1 MEEIS
6 HVHRLQT
13 VLLTLQKFQPVAQE
27 MGIGAG
33 GVLLHPGH
41 ASLKDGAVEG
51 LCGGLSNAFFLIG
64 VKCAL
69 HQPFQAFPLFT
80 VVQKEP
86 AQLQKIRLPFPFFLL
101 LPAVPVT
108 PQPLNQHM
116 FAVLEGIDGP
126 ILLLAGQKLQIRK
139 KLPHLPDEDGGPHGL
154 SIGPSGA
161 IGEIEAAG
169 GLGQHQVQVKF
180 LHTAL
185 LPGRGR
191 QLHAVE
197 AEKLP
202 VPVC

>member
-6 HVHRLQT
+6 HIHRLQP

-27 MGIGAG
+27 MGISAG
-33 GVLLHPGH
+33 GVLLHPGN
-41 ASLKDGAVEG
+41 ASLEDGTVEG
-51 LCGGLSNAFFLIG
+51 PGGSLPDALFLVG
-64 VKCAL
+64 VKGAL
-69 HQPFQAFPLFT
+69 HQPFQFFSFFSM
-80 VVQKEP
+80 VQKEP
-86 AQLQKIRLPFPFFLL
+86 AQFQKIRFPLPLFLL

-108 PQPLNQHM
+108 AQPLNQHM
-116 FAVLEGIDGP
+116 FAILESVDGP
-126 ILLLAGQKLQIRK
+126 RLLLAGQKLQIRE
-139 KLPHLPDEDGGPHGL
+139 KLPHLPDEDRRPHGL

-180 LHTAL
+180 LHAAL

-202 VPVC
+202 VPVR